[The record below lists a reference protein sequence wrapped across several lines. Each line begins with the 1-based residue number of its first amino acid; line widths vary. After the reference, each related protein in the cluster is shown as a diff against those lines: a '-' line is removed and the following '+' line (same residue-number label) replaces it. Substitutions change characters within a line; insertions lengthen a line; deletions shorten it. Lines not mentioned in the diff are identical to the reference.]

1 MSHLDATERSRRQ
14 RLIEELSRFRNHE
27 AICRDGSK
35 FSRVRVDDVQATDD
49 SVAVKISLVPTPG
62 LDNRA
67 TSWEL
72 RKPWAELKSAYD
84 LWVSP
89 YVNAKYYFERGLVE
103 FLLERLERIANDP
116 SDESR
121 FDRIVD
127 WISQFRKRALAQRLD
142 GPLQLSFN
150 GKQVGTVGEH
160 FVGQYLEVHGK
171 IELTDVDPALLAA
184 LSRYEN
190 WWLDSWGRDNPQ
202 PAPLEHLEGEWSVE
216 TESKWTCPCGIPIVN
231 VTQKT
236 VILRCRPVRD

>member
-14 RLIEELSRFRNHE
+14 RLIEELSRFRNQE

-89 YVNAKYYFERGLVE
+89 YVSAKYYFERGLVE
-103 FLLERLERIANDP
+103 FLLERLERIANEP

-121 FDRIVD
+121 FD
-127 WISQFRKRALAQRLD
+127 S
-142 GPLQLSFN
+142 PS
-150 GKQVGTVGEH
+150 
-160 FVGQYLEVHGK
+160 
-171 IELTDVDPALLAA
+171 
-184 LSRYEN
+184 
-190 WWLDSWGRDNPQ
+190 
-202 PAPLEHLEGEWSVE
+202 
-216 TESKWTCPCGIPIVN
+216 TESKSAQSASTLSGSTSKSTERLNSRTSTPRCWPRYRGTRTGGSTHGAATTRSPRRSNISKANGPSRPSRSGPALVAF
-231 VTQKT
+231 QSSAS
-236 VILRCRPVRD
+236 LRRRSSCDAARSATEVAAFARTRNARH